1 MLQQPTWAGTGSGIH
16 EMLVSRLTY
25 AVVKVLLESS
35 NTTKVNTPV
44 NSCGLVNPA
53 FSISSPRGS
62 DPEGWNP
69 FPLGELSISSA
80 DSRSRLVSSHPVFS
94 PCLSAL
100 AGPSPRRSPSRF
112 CCSAS
117 LLLFGFYLGASAL
130 RFLPCGVASDLHT
143 RSCLAAR
150 TLGSRSAL
158 VAHHLFNGG

>member
-80 DSRSRLVSSHPVFS
+80 DSRSRLVSSHPVFQ
-94 PCLSAL
+94 PLRAHHPVALLLVSAVQ
-100 AGPSPRRSPSRF
+100 RRF
-112 CCSAS
+112 CFLAS
-117 LLLFGFYLGASAL
+117 TLGL
-130 RFLPCGVASDLHT
+130 LPCGF
-143 RSCLAAR
+143 CLAALR
-150 TLGSRSAL
+150 LTCTLAHAL
-158 VAHHLFNGG
+158 RQELSDRGQRW